1 MPTVSRILIA
11 LLCFAAFSTSAFA
24 DTCLNTDKEKYAD
37 NDPRSSD
44 YGKCKSTGPTDNYG
58 SVTTI
63 GKQMEG
69 ILQRNADAPTRRQFS
84 DDERASIHEHDRRQF
99 ATSQYSILCEVEACV
114 DEPSPYPN
122 ANTTAEQQQAIRE
135 EIKAAIAGGKLLETY
150 GDNSYAKKWVSGSD
164 PVANWKMCEVATTL
178 TQAYVYGN
186 GVAAAQ
192 KDPAKGLAIARAG
205 CTANCGGTCL
215 ELGRIFAAGDSA
227 APGVDKILGKTPH
240 DQTVFAFETAI
251 RNGITAA
258 YEPLADLNSG
268 TPARYKG
275 KTYFNLVELDTY
287 SYWINSD
294 TDRRLAYR
302 QYQKCL
308 KAEPANLN
316 CARGINQLLKNV
328 TPDRGDIF
336 KLGNDVTVEDV
347 AFYKDYQQKLE
358 ALLAAQNGTTPA
370 P

>member
-11 LLCFAAFSTSAFA
+11 LLCFAAFSTSAIA

-37 NDPRSSD
+37 NDARSSD
-44 YGKCKSTGPTDNYG
+44 YGKCKSTGPDNSYG

-69 ILQRNADAPTRRQFS
+69 MLQRNASEPRRQFS
-84 DDERASIHEHDRRQF
+84 AEESSSIRETDRERF

-114 DEPSPYPN
+114 DRPMPYPN
-122 ANTTAEQQQAIRE
+122 ANTTPEQQQAVRE
-135 EIKAAIAGGKLLETY
+135 EIKAAIASGKLLETY
-150 GDNSYAKKWVSGSD
+150 GDGSYAKKWVSGSD

-178 TQAYVYGN
+178 TQAYVYGK
-186 GVAAAQ
+186 GVTPAQ

-205 CTANCGGTCL
+205 CTASCGGTCL
-215 ELGRIFAAGDSA
+215 ELGRIYAAGDA
-227 APGVDKILGKTPH
+227 VAPGVDKILGKNPH
-240 DQTVFAFETAI
+240 DLTVFAFETAI

-258 YEPLADLNSG
+258 YEPLADLNREM
-268 TPARYKG
+268 PARYKD

-287 SYWINSD
+287 SYWINSY

-308 KAEPANLN
+308 KADPSNLN
-316 CARGINQLLKNV
+316 CARGINLLLKNV
-328 TPDRGDIF
+328 TPNRGDAF
-336 KLGNDVTVEDV
+336 KLASDVTAEDI
-347 AFYKDYQQKLE
+347 AFYAEYQQKLE
-358 ALLAAQNGTTPA
+358 ALLAAQNTTTPA

>member
-1 MPTVSRILIA
+1 MSRILIA
-11 LLCFAAFSTSAFA
+11 LLCFAAFSTSALA

-69 ILQRNADAPTRRQFS
+69 MLQRNAPEPRRQFS
-84 DDERASIHEHDRRQF
+84 AEESASIHESDRERF
-99 ATSQYSILCEVEACV
+99 ANSQYSILCEVEACV
-114 DEPSPYPN
+114 DRPSPYPN
-122 ANTTAEQQQAIRE
+122 ANTTPEQQQAVRE
-135 EIKAAIAGGKLLETY
+135 EIKAAIASGKLLETY
-150 GDNSYAKKWVSGSD
+150 GDDSYAKKWLSGGD

-178 TQAYVYGN
+178 TKAYVYGN
-186 GVAAAQ
+186 GVTAAQ
-192 KDPAKGLAIARAG
+192 KNPAKGLAIARAG

-215 ELGRIFAAGDSA
+215 ELGRIFAAGDA
-227 APGVDKILGKTPH
+227 VAPGVDKILGKTPH
-240 DQTVFAFETAI
+240 EQTVFAFETAI

-275 KTYFNLVELDTY
+275 KTYFNLVEMD
-287 SYWINSD
+287 SYNYWNNSY

-308 KAEPANLN
+308 KADPSNLN
-316 CARGINQLLKNV
+316 CARGINLLLKDV
-328 TPDRGDIF
+328 TPNRGDVF
-336 KLGNDVTVEDV
+336 KLASDVTNEDIS
-347 AFYKDYQQKLE
+347 FYKDYQQKLE
-358 ALLAAQNGTTPA
+358 ALLATAQSTPTPA

>member
-1 MPTVSRILIA
+1 MLRSLLA
-11 LLCFAAFSTSAFA
+11 LLCCTILLPSAFA

-37 NDPRSSD
+37 NDVRSSD
-44 YGKCKSTGPTDNYG
+44 YGKCKSTGPDNSYG

-69 ILQRNADAPTRRQFS
+69 ILQRNADEPRRQIS
-84 DDERASIHEHDRRQF
+84 AEESSSIRDRDRERF
-99 ATSQYSILCEVEACV
+99 ATSPYSILCEVEACV
-114 DEPSPYPN
+114 NPPLPYPN
-122 ANTTAEQQQAIRE
+122 AATTPEQQQAIRE
-135 EIKAAIAGGKLLETY
+135 EIKAAIAAGKLLETY
-150 GDNSYAKKWVSGSD
+150 GDGSYAKKWVSGSD

-178 TQAYVYGN
+178 TQAYVHGTS
-186 GVAAAQ
+186 VTPAQ

-205 CTANCGGTCL
+205 CAASCGGTCL

-240 DQTVFAFETAI
+240 EQTVFAFETAI

-258 YEPLADLNSG
+258 YEPLADLNREM
-268 TPARYKG
+268 PARYKD
-275 KTYFNLVELDTY
+275 KTYFNLVELDTDN
-287 SYWINSD
+287 YWINSY

-308 KAEPANLN
+308 KADPANLN
-316 CARGINQLLKNV
+316 CARGINLLLKDE
-328 TPDRGDIF
+328 TPNRGDAY
-336 KLGNDVTVEDV
+336 KLASDITAEDI

-358 ALLAAQNGTTPA
+358 ALLSAAQSPAAPTP
-370 P
+370 